1 MSLDFRALVVG
12 PIETNCYIV
21 WDTDTRAA
29 AVIDPGDEEEL
40 IASQVDSLGLKVEW
54 VLLTHG
60 HFDHALRAGSIAG
73 RYGARIGMQALD
85 IAQVTQSLEFGAT
98 LGDVSS
104 FVSFTPTDL
113 LNEGDVIAL
122 GSSEIRVLHT
132 PGHSQGGLCFVTE
145 IGVFCGDL
153 IFADSVGRTDF
164 PGGSHEQLLSS
175 IRTKILTLDDSTP
188 LYPGHGSV
196 TTVGEERRGNWCLK

>member
-29 AVIDPGDEEEL
+29 AIIDPGDEEEL
-40 IASQVDSLGLKVEW
+40 IASRVDSLGLKVEW

-60 HFDHALRAGSIAG
+60 HFDHTLRAGPIAG

-85 IAQVTQSLEFGAT
+85 IAQVAQSLEFGAT
-98 LGDVSS
+98 FCDVSS
-104 FVSFTPTDL
+104 FVPFTPTDL
-113 LNEGDVIAL
+113 LNEGDVVKL
-122 GSSEIRVLHT
+122 GSSEIKVLHT
-132 PGHSQGGLCFVTE
+132 PGHSHGGLCFVTG

-175 IRTKILTLDDSTP
+175 IKTKILTLDDSTK
-188 LYPGHGSV
+188 LFPGHGPV
-196 TTVGEERRGNWCLK
+196 TTVGEERRGNWYLK